1 MQKIF
6 FFFAIIFSLTF
17 SAQAVSAAD
26 NGDVESY
33 PGSNSKCL
41 NIADPFEKFNRTM
54 FNVNSALD
62 HFLLRPV
69 SKGYRNVFHQSV
81 RDKVSNA
88 VANTREPLTFV
99 NSGLQM
105 KGGNALMSFWRFVVN
120 STLGIGGMEDVAAK
134 QGMHIKPQTFG
145 STLARYGVGSGPY
158 LVLPIFGSTNFRD
171 MFDPIILD
179 KNMNPLNYKINSVA
193 ENTIMGVKLVS
204 DRARIM
210 PFTDHITKTSPDP
223 YAAIRS
229 ASHQNREKDLT
240 YPTFYK
246 CK

>member
-6 FFFAIIFSLTF
+6 LSLIAIFALAFNVH
-17 SAQAVSAAD
+17 AVSADDDMEA
-26 NGDVESY
+26 Y
-33 PGSNSKCL
+33 PVGNSKCL
-41 NIADPFEKFNRTM
+41 KIADPFERFNRAM
-54 FNVNSALD
+54 FNINSAMD
-62 HFLLRPV
+62 YVILRPV
-69 SKGYRNVFHQSV
+69 AKGYRNLVKQSM

-88 VANTREPLTFV
+88 VSNTREPLTVV
-99 NSGLQM
+99 NSALQL
-105 KGGNALMSFWRFVVN
+105 KGQNALLSFWRFVVN

-134 QGMHIKPQTFG
+134 RGHYVKPQTFG
-145 STLARYGVGSGPY
+145 STLARYGVGPGPY
-158 LVLPIFGSTNFRD
+158 LVLPIFGSTNIRD

-179 KNMNPLNYKINSVA
+179 KTMNPLNYKLNKGRQ
-193 ENTIMGVKLVS
+193 NTVMIVKLVS

-210 PFTDHITKTSPDP
+210 PFTDHITKTSADP

-229 ASHQNREKDLT
+229 ASHQNREKDLD